1 MTLLTMPAL
10 QALVFVL
17 GCALIHAAR
26 AHAAALARVLTE
38 AALLLAVLLLVSAA
52 INSAVEATLGG
63 SGPYDAIVALDAP

>member
-63 SGPYDAIVALDAP
+63 TGPYDAIVALDAP